1 MKFKAIVVAAFAL
14 LVASSA
20 FAANMSQVGVNVGT
34 SIPLGTLSDGA
45 GIGFHVGGEYCYM
58 LNEQFGL
65 GGDLVYHK
73 LGSKDV
79 TVGSFTASSK
89 FSTLQYTVHGKYM
102 FPATGDVKPYLKV
115 GMGLYSSTAK
125 FESNSSI
132 VGEGEATSTDFGL
145 NFGGGADW
153 KINDRMGWGLN
164 GAYHYISS
172 EGDAGTMI
180 TLSAGLRWGIGY

>member
-1 MKFKAIVVAAFAL
+1 MKFKALVVAVFAL

-20 FAANMSQVGVNVGT
+20 FAANTSTVGVNVGT
-34 SIPLGTLSDGA
+34 SIPLGDLSDAA

-58 LNEQFGL
+58 MNEQFGV
-65 GGDLVYHK
+65 GGDLAYHK

-79 TVGSFTASSK
+79 TTILGSVSSE
-89 FSTLQYTVHGKYM
+89 FSMIQYGAHGKYM

-115 GMGLYSSTAK
+115 GIGLYSSTAK
-125 FESNSSI
+125 AEASGGGSAESSDTN
-132 VGEGEATSTDFGL
+132 FGL

-153 KINDRMGWGLN
+153 KINDKMGWGLN

-172 EGDAGTMI
+172 EGDAATMI
-180 TLSAGLRWGIGY
+180 TLSAGLRWGIGN